1 MFLEFAPGH
10 PNGERE
16 RMRLVDAGET
26 GGVDAAWLSEFH
38 FAAQRSV
45 LSSYSLPLTRSSV

>member
-10 PNGERE
+10 PSGERE
-16 RMRLVDAGET
+16 GTRLVDAGET
-26 GGVDAAWLSEFH
+26 RGVDAAWLSEFH

-45 LSSYSLPLTRSSV
+45 LSSY